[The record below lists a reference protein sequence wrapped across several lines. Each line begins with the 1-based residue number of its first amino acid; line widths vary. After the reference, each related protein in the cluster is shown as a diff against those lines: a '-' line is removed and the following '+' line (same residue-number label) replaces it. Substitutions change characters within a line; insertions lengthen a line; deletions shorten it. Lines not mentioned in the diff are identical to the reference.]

1 MIRRS
6 NLHEQSLTGC
16 EHNIKQPSTADGN
29 LSDLTQTQMFTDELI
44 FLKLI
49 YMVSWSLTFPVAIGE
64 HMKCTNTS
72 SKDFS

>member
-49 YMVSWSLTFPVAIGE
+49 YMVS
-64 HMKCTNTS
+64 
-72 SKDFS
+72 